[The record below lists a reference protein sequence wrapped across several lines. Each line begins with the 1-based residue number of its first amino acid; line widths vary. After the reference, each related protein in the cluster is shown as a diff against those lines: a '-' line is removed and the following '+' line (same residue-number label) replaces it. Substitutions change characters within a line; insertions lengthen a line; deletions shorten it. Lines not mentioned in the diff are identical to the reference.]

1 MAQIETRSRAENEVS
16 LMLLGCNTASAVIS
30 GGPIQDFTI
39 GWALRGGFNFS
50 NKAHY
55 YRAGR
60 VVASLNPTT
69 FEMKAIAACGVHA
82 ELNLMLGAGNFPR
95 CKHCQKIERR

>member
-1 MAQIETRSRAENEVS
+1 MAQIETRSRAENEIS
-16 LMLLGCNTASAVIS
+16 MILLGHDTKGQVIS
-30 GGPIQDFTI
+30 GGPLQDFTI
-39 GWALRGGFNFS
+39 GWALRGGFNFP

-55 YRAGR
+55 FRAGR
-60 VVASLNPTT
+60 VVSSLNPTT
-69 FEMKAIAACGVHA
+69 FEIKAIAACGVHA